1 MFKLSN
7 NNELG
12 KELRMA
18 VVDSLKEVM
27 ASDESVVALD
37 ADLGAA
43 SGWSNIKKDFPD
55 RFINVGISEANM
67 VGLSAG
73 LSLTNH
79 KPFYSPII
87 LICIL

>member
-27 ASDESVVALD
+27 ASDESVVA
-37 ADLGAA
+37 
-43 SGWSNIKKDFPD
+43 
-55 RFINVGISEANM
+55 
-67 VGLSAG
+67 
-73 LSLTNH
+73 
-79 KPFYSPII
+79 
-87 LICIL
+87 